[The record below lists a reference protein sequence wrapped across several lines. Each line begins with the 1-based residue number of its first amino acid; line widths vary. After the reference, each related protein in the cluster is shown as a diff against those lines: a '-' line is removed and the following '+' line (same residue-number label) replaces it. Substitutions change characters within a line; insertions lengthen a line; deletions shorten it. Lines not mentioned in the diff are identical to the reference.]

1 LIATRASGQMPF
13 ASPGGDMSMKR
24 FRRAFA
30 VWAYGLVGGCI
41 GGGVASLLSWGGLAG
56 AHASGMDVPVLNFKG
71 MGIIFLSGVISH
83 GAAWVMK
90 SPLPPLQFDDSNSPF
105 PDVPGAITKPNETKT
120 P

>member
-1 LIATRASGQMPF
+1 
-13 ASPGGDMSMKR
+13 MSMKR
-24 FRRAFA
+24 FKRAFA
-30 VWAYGLVGGCI
+30 AWAYGLVGGCI

-90 SPLPPLQFDDSNSPF
+90 SPLPPLEFDDTTF
-105 PDVPGAITKPNETKT
+105 VAKPEPQTEIK

>member
-1 LIATRASGQMPF
+1 
-13 ASPGGDMSMKR
+13 MSMKR
-24 FRRAFA
+24 FKRAFA
-30 VWAYGLVGGCI
+30 IWCYGLVGGCI

-56 AHASGMDVPVLNFKG
+56 AHASGIDVPTLNFKG

-90 SPLPPLQFDDSNSPF
+90 SPLPPLQFDDSTPPF
-105 PDVPGAITKPNETKT
+105 PNEDGSNVNPNSKT